1 MKKNLLTILLIV
13 MAFMNLTLSI
23 VLVIAVVPA
32 ANKTNHAVT
41 KVAQILDLEL
51 ESKEPT
57 PELSV
62 EDIEPYNFTER
73 ITVNLAQSAG
83 QKNSQFAQ
91 ISLSLSLNKT
101 SKDYEV
107 KTELIAARETKIR
120 EIVSETFGK
129 YTKDT
134 VLNSKEEIKKEILAG
149 IEEEF
154 QSDFIIG
161 VSFGDIVI
169 P

>member
-1 MKKNLLTILLIV
+1 MKKNLPTILLIV

-32 ANKTNHAVT
+32 ANKTNRAVT

-57 PELSV
+57 PELTV
-62 EDIEPYNFTER
+62 EDIEPYNFEEK
-73 ITVNLAQSAG
+73 ITVNLAKSAG
-83 QKNSQFAQ
+83 HSGSQFAQ
-91 ISLSLSLNKT
+91 ISLSLSLNKKN
-101 SKDYEV
+101 SDYTA
-107 KTELIAARETKIR
+107 KKELIADRETSIR
-120 EIVSETFGK
+120 EIVSEAFGK

-134 VLNSKEEIKKEILAG
+134 VLSSKEEIKKEILAG
-149 IEEEF
+149 LGELFE
-154 QSDFIIG
+154 SDFIIG
-161 VSFGDIVI
+161 VSFGDIVV